1 MLHSQK
7 KGNAL
12 VDLIIAMIILGLVS
26 ISVVGAYTSLMS
38 MASNAFRNS
47 QASWFGNSV
56 MEIYSAKAFGDII
69 ADNNF
74 TLDDQFPGYTANIAV
89 AYKDVNLL
97 ESEITD
103 GNINSNYKE
112 ITAVI
117 SGQGVDDILTYTTL
131 RSDCNEEGPY
141 ITGIST
147 ELSNDFFSST
157 DGDGNV
163 PIKVNFNRNIDIA
176 NANDINL
183 ALNVSQRINSIE
195 DYSVSQPDPAI
206 SVNTPT
212 LDGDRRY
219 LLFNYDVGS
228 DHTSSALNNYLNVSN
243 FTLSGS
249 AKITGYNGASS
260 DGCAAVI
267 DLPTRNLAADSVI
280 IRIASA
286 QYYVFQHWKDNGTN
300 RKNLQDAINPVVEGS
315 GLTAPSFGDI
325 FDQWKRFDGNT
336 KFDNKAAAVLANNTN
351 ATSWIAQ
358 YSASDPPPNDYSAT
372 MGGEYDTFD
381 HFYMELNVTPAN
393 GFVSPQE
400 YESFILEVTLY
411 SSAQPV
417 VGWKDNDMIGII
429 IAYEESGNLCNQ
441 VYNSHVGG
449 VDCSTS
455 GSNPYVLFAGRT
467 VKGSEPR
474 EGWGLVYSKASS
486 ISYSSH
492 TNEATNEG
500 GGTGTGERWNIEEES
515 PPNQRS
521 SSSSWDGHY
530 TRIKVQRA
538 GNIITIWTTDFY
550 ASRAEALAAGNL
562 GVRNDGTGYFDG
574 EDVLTVNLEHDR
586 RLHKF
591 IGGSPFGYITFSQP
605 GAKFLDNSIPEPEV
619 GEQAHADYVV
629 YFDDRGG
636 EDQGVYDTWNDFDLV
651 AGDCCQP
658 DVSNPRSYNP
668 SGSGI
673 WKWNAPAGD
682 YRFVPGLTIQDLNG
696 YYGIVK
702 PIADGQS
709 DPVEENGD
717 VIRYFIKKVAEN
729 Q

>member
-1 MLHSQK
+1 MLHSLNK

-12 VDLIIAMIILGLVS
+12 VDLIIGMIIMGLVS

-47 QASWFGNSV
+47 KASWMGNSV

-74 TLDDQFPGYTANIAV
+74 TLNDQFPGYTADITVEPKNV
-89 AYKDVNLL
+89 DLL
-97 ESEITD
+97 GSTITPGD
-103 GNINSNYKE
+103 GASNYTE

-147 ELSNDFFSST
+147 ELLDDFFSST

-176 NANDINL
+176 NADDINL

-206 SVNTPT
+206 SVNKPT

-325 FDQWKRFDGNT
+325 FDKWKRFDGT
-336 KFDNKAAAVLANNTN
+336 TVFADKAAAVLAENQNSM
-351 ATSWIAQ
+351 AWKPQ
-358 YSASDPPPNDYSAT
+358 YIDGDGDPTVYSQT
-372 MGGEYDTFD
+372 MQGVYDTFS
-381 HFYMELNVTPAN
+381 HFYMQRNVVPAN
-393 GFVSPQE
+393 GFISPE
-400 YESFILEVTLY
+400 SYETFSLEVTLHST
-411 SSAQPV
+411 SS
-417 VGWKDNDMIGII
+417 DDDMIGII
-429 IAYEESGNLCNQ
+429 VAYEEGSNKCNGGNH
-441 VYNSHVGG
+441 NSHVATECATTG
-449 VDCSTS
+449 ST
-455 GSNPYVLFAGRT
+455 PYVLYAGRST
-467 VKGSEPR
+467 QGSEPKM
-474 EGWGLVYSKASS
+474 GWGLVYNKGNTVAYYNHSE
-486 ISYSSH
+486 
-492 TNEATNEG
+492 EATNEDG
-500 GGTGTGERWNIEEES
+500 GNGSGDKWNIRETT
-515 PPNQRS
+515 PPNSRTASQNWS
-521 SSSSWDGHY
+521 SY
-530 TRIKVQRA
+530 YVRVKVERNLNNIK
-538 GNIITIWTTDFY
+538 IYTTDFFNT
-550 ASRAEALAAGNL
+550 RAKALTAGNL

-574 EDVLTVNLEHDR
+574 NNILEVDLEDDV

-605 GAKFLDNSIPEPEV
+605 NASYLDNVIPEPKVTHDVET
-619 GEQAHADYVV
+619 GYIV
-629 YFDDRGG
+629 YFHDRDDTNG
-636 EDQGVYDTWNDFDLV
+636 DKTYVTWDPFDLE
-651 AGDCCQP
+651 GD
-658 DVSNPRSYNP
+658 DEANERGINSNAIK
-668 SGSGI
+668 SGI
-673 WKWNAPAGD
+673 WKWIENDWIFQEGIS
-682 YRFVPGLTIQDLNG
+682 IQDLNG
-696 YYGIVK
+696 FYGTIT
-702 PIADGQS
+702 PNEDLNS
-709 DPVEENGD
+709 DPIEENGL
-717 VIRYFIKKVAEN
+717 VVKYYIKKEN
-729 Q
+729 QNQ